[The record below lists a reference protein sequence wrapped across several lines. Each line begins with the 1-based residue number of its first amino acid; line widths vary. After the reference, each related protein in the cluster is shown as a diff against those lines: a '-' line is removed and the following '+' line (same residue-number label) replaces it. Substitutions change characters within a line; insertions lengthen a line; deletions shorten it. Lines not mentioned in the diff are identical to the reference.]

1 MQISIFKRN
10 YYFRTLKKQKSITV
24 TIEDLF
30 KDKTTKAKKKTE
42 ILSKWVVDA
51 SLPTDELIAF
61 AEKSKDPIKGTCI
74 EAIEYA
80 TKQNPPIAD
89 ETVFTFVTHT
99 LTEKA
104 PRIKWE
110 SAKVIGNTAHLF
122 TENLD
127 ETITNLLANT
137 EHEGTVVRWSAAF
150 ALGEILKLKTKH
162 NTTLLP
168 SLESISEKEE
178 KNSIKKIYL
187 DAIKKTKK

>member
-1 MQISIFKRN
+1 MM
-10 YYFRTLKKQKSITV
+10 
-24 TIEDLF
+24 IEELI
-30 KDKTTKAKKKTE
+30 KDKATKSKEKVD
-42 ILSKWVVDA
+42 IISKWIMA
-51 SLPTDELIAF
+51 TSLPVDELIAF
-61 AEKSKDPIKGTCI
+61 AEKSKDPVKATCI
-74 EAIEYA
+74 EALEYA
-80 TKQNPPIAD
+80 TKQNPDLAD

-122 TENLD
+122 PKKLD
-127 ETITNLLANT
+127 QAIAHLVANT

-150 ALGEILKLKTKH
+150 ALSEILKMKTAH
-162 NTTLLP
+162 NTSLLP
-168 SLESISEKEE
+168 TLESISEKEE

>member
-1 MQISIFKRN
+1 M
-10 YYFRTLKKQKSITV
+10 TLEELI
-24 TIEDLF
+24 
-30 KDKTTKAKKKTE
+30 KDKSVKSKEKVD
-42 ILSKWVVDA
+42 IISKWIIDT

-61 AEKSKDPIKGTCI
+61 SEKSKDPVKATCI
-74 EAIEYA
+74 EALEYA
-80 TKQNPPIAD
+80 TKQNPNLAD
-89 ETVFTFVTHT
+89 ETVFSFVTKT

-122 TENLD
+122 PENLD
-127 ETITNLLANT
+127 QAITSLLDNT
-137 EHEGTVVRWSAAF
+137 KHEGTVVRWSAAF

-162 NTTLLP
+162 NTTLL
-168 SLESISEKEE
+168 SLLEDISQKEE

>member
-1 MQISIFKRN
+1 M
-10 YYFRTLKKQKSITV
+10 
-24 TIEDLF
+24 TIEELI
-30 KDKTTKAKKKTE
+30 KDKTVKSKEKVD
-42 ILSKWVVDA
+42 IISKWIIDA

-61 AEKSKDPIKGTCI
+61 AEKSKDPVKATCI
-74 EAIEYA
+74 EALEYA
-80 TKQNPPIAD
+80 TKQNPNLAD
-89 ETVFTFVTHT
+89 ETVFSFVTQM

-110 SAKVIGNTAHLF
+110 SAKVIGNTSHLF

-127 ETITNLLANT
+127 QAIANLFGNT
-137 EHEGTVVRWSAAF
+137 EHEGTVIRWSTAF

-168 SLESISEKEE
+168 ALESISEKEE

>member
-1 MQISIFKRN
+1 M
-10 YYFRTLKKQKSITV
+10 
-24 TIEDLF
+24 TIEELI
-30 KDKTTKAKKKTE
+30 KDKAVKSKEKVD
-42 ILSKWVVDA
+42 IISKWVIDA

-61 AEKSKDPIKGTCI
+61 AEKSKDPVKATCI
-74 EAIEYA
+74 EALEYA
-80 TKQNPPIAD
+80 TKQNPNLAD
-89 ETVFTFVTHT
+89 ETVFSFVTQT

-122 TENLD
+122 PDSLD
-127 ETITNLLANT
+127 KPITNLLTNT
-137 EHEGTVVRWSAAF
+137 DHEGTVVRWSAAF

-162 NTTLLP
+162 NTNLLP
-168 SLESISEKEE
+168 ALEDICEKEE